1 MVERGFDAYVLTG
14 GLSNGS
20 ARAAAPP
27 ARATGAPKAAPQPK
41 PAGK

>member
-20 ARAAAPP
+20 TAQRAAA
-27 ARATGAPKAAPQPK
+27 APKAAG
-41 PAGK
+41 GK